1 MKLEIDREELQV
13 LIQLMEANVNITR
26 RTEVVKGK
34 SAHPFY
40 SLHDKVN
47 VLAKKEFGL
56 NYVQLELDLGLDSQ
70 SQNVVQ

>member
-13 LIQLMEANVNITR
+13 LIQLMDANVNITR
-26 RTEVVKGK
+26 VTEVVTGR

-40 SLHDKVN
+40 TLFDKVN
-47 VLAKKEFGL
+47 ALAKKEFDL
-56 NYVQLELDLGLDSQ
+56 NYVQLELNLGVDGR